1 MVWHMDDEAG
11 AVQATHLQEIR
22 RGSVVLASLIAC
34 RTPKYGY
41 GLLTTL
47 ADVGIVTEANTLY
60 PLLRRLEGQGLLTS
74 TWRTDDPRPRKY
86 YETTALGT
94 ETAERLHTEWLALGA
109 GYDDLRKA
117 DA

>member
-1 MVWHMDDEAG
+1 MGFGSAPTPSSVLCLDDRCGGGAEDEQGVDELGRIAG
-11 AVQATHLQEIR
+11 PV
-22 RGSVVLASLIAC
+22 
-34 RTPKYGY
+34 
-41 GLLTTL
+41 
-47 ADVGIVTEANTLY
+47 
-60 PLLRRLEGQGLLTS
+60 EGQGLLTS

-86 YETTALGT
+86 YETTALGA

>member
-1 MVWHMDDEAG
+1 MVDEAD
-11 AVQATHLQEIR
+11 AVQNTHLQEVR
-22 RGSVVLASLIAC
+22 RGSVVLASLVAC
-34 RTPKYGY
+34 RTPRYGY

-47 ADVGIVTEANTLY
+47 AEAGIATEANTLY

-74 TWRTDDPRPRKY
+74 TWRTEEPRPRKY

-94 ETAERLHTEWLALGA
+94 ATAERLHTEWLALGA
-109 GYDDLRKA
+109 GYAELRKA